1 MRDGPPLLQIKNLK
15 VQFTSKEGTVKA
27 VDDLSFEVYPEEV
40 LGIVGESGCG
50 KSVTALS
57 ILNVLSRNG
66 KIAAGN
72 ILLRQGEE
80 TIDIA
85 QLGPDGAAMRAI
97 QGNEI
102 AMIFQEPMT
111 AFSPLHTIGN
121 QIGEAIELHMH
132 DSQQAVGQ
140 PSGQIPMPAVP
151 RRRGPF
157 GGRAVKHWVDKQT
170 IEILR
175 KVGMPNPE
183 EILHAFPHN
192 LSGGMRQRAMIAM
205 ALSCNPRILIA
216 DEPTTALDVTLQAQA
231 LALMRQM
238 QALYHMSIIFITH
251 DLGVIAE
258 MADRVVV
265 MYLGRVMET
274 ATVDDL
280 FYQPKHPYTQA
291 LIQSVPKTS
300 GPLEKLIPIEGT
312 VPSSM
317 DMPKGCKFHT
327 RCPQVMPGLCD
338 VNAPQLL
345 EVASGHQVA
354 CFLYNEGGPP

>member
-85 QLGPDGAAMRAI
+85 QLDPDGAAMRAI
-97 QGNEI
+97 QGKEI

-121 QIGEAIELHMH
+121 QIGEAIELHMY
-132 DSQQAVGQ
+132 DSRQ
-140 PSGQIPMPAVP
+140 PERQKPGDMYQKAALPKRGIFN
-151 RRRGPF
+151 RRAMNKWIGE
-157 GGRAVKHWVDKQT
+157 QT
-170 IEILR
+170 IEILQ

-183 EILHAFPHN
+183 EIKPG
-192 LSGGMRQRAMIAM
+192 SGSRA
-205 ALSCNPRILIA
+205 
-216 DEPTTALDVTLQAQA
+216 
-231 LALMRQM
+231 
-238 QALYHMSIIFITH
+238 
-251 DLGVIAE
+251 
-258 MADRVVV
+258 
-265 MYLGRVMET
+265 
-274 ATVDDL
+274 
-280 FYQPKHPYTQA
+280 
-291 LIQSVPKTS
+291 
-300 GPLEKLIPIEGT
+300 
-312 VPSSM
+312 
-317 DMPKGCKFHT
+317 
-327 RCPQVMPGLCD
+327 
-338 VNAPQLL
+338 
-345 EVASGHQVA
+345 
-354 CFLYNEGGPP
+354 